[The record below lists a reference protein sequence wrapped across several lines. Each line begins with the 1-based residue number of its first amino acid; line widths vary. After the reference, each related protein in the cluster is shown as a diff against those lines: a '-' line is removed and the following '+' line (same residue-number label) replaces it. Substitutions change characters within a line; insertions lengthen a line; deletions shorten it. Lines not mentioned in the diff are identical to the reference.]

1 MPRRRTRREG
11 SGKGIGFWLLILII
25 GALIGSVMA
34 QIIGLFFHDQAS
46 LMHKFFIAGINLGF
60 EPRLINL
67 YVFDFT
73 FGFHIKFNLLTLL
86 GFIGAIYL
94 GRVL

>member
-25 GALIGSVMA
+25 GALIGSVVA

-46 LMHKFFIAGINLGF
+46 LIYKFFIAGTNLGF

-73 FGFHIKFNLLTLL
+73 FGFHLKLNLFTLL